1 MEKKKINI
9 TVNKANWEEM
19 QGLVRELGWKNNWL
33 SSQIDKMVAGLIVV
47 AKQAKKDAADKKE
60 MTDAEAR
67 KRYEHLMRKIL
78 EG

>member
-19 QGLVRELGWKNNWL
+19 QCLVRELGWKNNWL

-47 AKQAKKDAADKKE
+47 AKQAKKDVADKRE
-60 MTDAEAR
+60 MTEAEAR
-67 KRYEHLMRKIL
+67 KRYEELMRKIL